1 MPPSNPLAIAT
12 SSLVRLVNEEA
23 SYHRELEQQTSRLK
37 KMEEEQNAGL
47 PDEDGNREFLL
58 KQERKAVEET
68 KAVFPT
74 LRKKISD
81 GITKLESLLAE
92 EAQKGSNSNVD
103 QINAAKDAISKA
115 KTALRESA

>member
-58 KQERKAVEET
+58 KQEVCRVT
-68 KAVFPT
+68 
-74 LRKKISD
+74 
-81 GITKLESLLAE
+81 
-92 EAQKGSNSNVD
+92 
-103 QINAAKDAISKA
+103 
-115 KTALRESA
+115 